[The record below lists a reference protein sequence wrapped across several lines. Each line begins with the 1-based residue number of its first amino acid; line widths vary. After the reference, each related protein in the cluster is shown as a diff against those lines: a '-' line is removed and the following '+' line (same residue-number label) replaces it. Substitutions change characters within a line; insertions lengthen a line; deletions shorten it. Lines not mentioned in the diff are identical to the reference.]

1 MEISQSQ
8 SQKKRVGNNFYT
20 ESMIKGAYPLTPSHT
35 QLLKTLYP
43 NQESFIDEIA
53 GALTKDGIVVQAT
66 LLAHFVVLRDLFI
79 NHRYGAY
86 AREGLSAAEIK
97 FSFVNVT
104 DAGTLV
110 RYETVEQQMIRRSFL
125 TFNMRSANAKH
136 VKSVLAKY
144 GMAMATMGD
153 CGCCIVPVAQLE
165 QLESNTLYRDQNIVR
180 SRMNAQAIETLEVEV
195 EELSAI
201 QADIHE
207 DDIRGMKQLRNVIAS
222 FANIDAQN
230 GLQLPESQRE
240 FENAVKNLK
249 TAYSKPI

>member
-8 SQKKRVGNNFYT
+8 SQKKRIGNNFYT
-20 ESMIKGAYPLTPSHT
+20 ESIIKGAYPLTPSHT
-35 QLLKTLYP
+35 QLLKSLYP

-53 GALTKDGIVVQAT
+53 GALTKDGIVIQAT
-66 LLAHFVVLRDLFI
+66 LLAHFVVLRDLFM
-79 NHRYGAY
+79 NKRYGAY
-86 AREGLSAAEIK
+86 AREGLPVSEVK

-104 DAGTLV
+104 NAGTLV

-136 VKSVLAKY
+136 VKILLAKY
-144 GMAMATMGD
+144 DMAMATMGD

-165 QLESNTLYRDQNIVR
+165 QLESNALYRDQNIIR

-195 EELSAI
+195 EELSTI

-207 DDIRGMKQLRNVIAS
+207 DDIRCMKQLRNVIAS
-222 FANIDAQN
+222 FASIDEQN
-230 GLQLPESQRE
+230 GIELPESQRE

-249 TAYSKPI
+249 KAYSKPI